1 MSRRLI
7 YVLTI
12 LALLFGMVG
21 FQPVKPVQA
30 ANNLRI
36 SQVSGEGGAPD
47 SVYKDRFIELFNAG
61 DAAASLGGLSLQY
74 AENKSTNLGNYGTF
88 HVVALPD
95 EATIKPGGYYLIKVT
110 SFDIE
115 KPSIP
120 EADYDLTQLQ
130 PFRIIDN
137 AYGKLALVQGTDPLG
152 CSSTE
157 NPCNEEQLARIIDR
171 VAYGGLNFYEG
182 DNPGPLAGVGLSIQR
197 KDAGCQDTDQ
207 NGEDLIIEPPIPRNS
222 ASPSHSC
229 QPMGDPADL
238 RLSQVYGGGG
248 NSGATYTHDYIEIF
262 NAGIASVSLD
272 GLSLQ
277 YTSPTGTGNFG
288 ANDGQRTELPNVSL
302 EPGQY
307 FLVQEGSG
315 TNGVALPTPDHIDP
329 TPINMGAAN
338 GKAVLVT
345 GTTSLGCNGGSTP
358 CDADQMARIIDLVG
372 FGTANF
378 YEGNQAAPAISST
391 LSAQRKQGGCQDTNQ
406 NGEDFTAEA
415 PMPRNTAS
423 PTHSCGPVVYPE
435 RFIISEYIEGSGQN
449 KGIELYNGTGAA
461 IDLSEYRIDYYNNAG
476 GNVTQTLALTGT
488 LDNED
493 VYVIVT
499 DQSAQAMKDVA
510 DLILSYPSVVHFN
523 GNDALVLVR
532 VADGAV
538 QDSFGDIDNDPGSY
552 WGDATV
558 KTQDQTLVR
567 KASVC
572 QGDTIPDDDFVPAL
586 EYDPHPIDTF
596 TNLGSHT
603 MDCSITPPTSPKV
616 QSMVPANNAV
626 VPGTTDIVVTF
637 SETVTVADGW
647 YDVTCTETG
656 THTATVTE
664 ENPVFTLNPDEDFT
678 PDETCTVTIDKDK
691 VTNAADETM
700 AENFVSSFTIVEGCG
715 DAFTPIYA
723 IQGNGPA
730 SPLVNEIVTTEGVVT
745 ANFQVGGKSGYAIQD
760 SEGDN
765 NPATSDGIFVYST
778 NPTVNVGD
786 RLRITGKVTEY
797 YNMTQIT
804 PTSAATVL
812 TCSTGHEIT
821 PTEITLPVT
830 APRDFEQ
837 YEGML
842 VTFPQ
847 ALFLAEYFNFDRYGE
862 IVLSGTRHN
871 TPTSVV
877 EPGDEAVAAE
887 QAYILDSIKVDDT
900 LTSQNPPYLRHPDG
914 SQFTKEHYFRGGDTI
929 KGLTGIMDYNFNEWK
944 IQPVGTATY
953 TQLNPRP
960 DAPVMVPGEI
970 RIASL
975 NVLNYFVT
983 LDDGS
988 NNCGPAGN
996 MNCRGADNQEE
1007 FERQHDKIV
1016 AAILGMEAD
1025 VIGLIEIE
1033 NEHPNMD
1040 ADGAVKHLV
1049 AALNTET
1056 ADGTYAYVATGNIGT
1071 DAIKQAFIY
1080 KPAKVELVGN
1090 VAILNETFDPAYDT
1104 TRNRPSLAVSFKD
1117 KITDEIFTVS
1127 VNHLKSKGSACD
1139 GDPDLGDG
1147 QGNCNLTRK
1156 RAAEVLV
1163 RWLEDDPTEANS
1175 DMYVIIGDLNS
1186 YAKEDPIDAI
1196 KLGADKTAGTADDVT
1211 NLVEEFNEPEAY
1223 GYVFD
1228 GKAGYLDHA
1237 LANKKFAY
1245 YVLDAKF
1252 WHINADE
1259 ADVFDYDNSF
1269 KPAEQAAL
1277 YSPDAYRSSDH
1288 DPILISLILN
1298 HAPVAND
1305 DEYST
1310 NMGVTLEVPA
1320 PGVLANDTDANEDDI
1335 ITATLVEGSG
1345 PANGDLTLNSNGSFT
1360 YIPNPGFAGVDTFE
1374 YTMHAVPGIM
1384 DAFSDTATVTINVIE
1399 TNQAPVF
1406 KYPIEDKSIDE
1417 LEGFVFNFVAIDADI
1432 PAQTISYT
1440 IEGLPE
1446 GAEFEESVFGWI
1458 PTEAQG
1464 PGEYTITVTA
1474 CDDGEPVLCATATLT
1489 LTVMEVNVAP
1499 RIYPVIEDMEVNELE
1514 LIDFE
1519 VPVDD
1524 KDIPANVLTVTLIDP
1539 PEGAEIVEG
1548 RFVWTPS
1555 EAQGYGEYDI
1565 TVQVC
1570 DDGDPVLCGTD
1581 TFKVTVN
1588 EVNVAPSIEPAIE
1601 DMTVNELEEVRFT
1614 VPAVDPDIP
1623 ANVLTFSMTGAPAG
1637 ATLDP
1642 ETGEF
1647 VWTPTE
1653 LQGPGV
1659 YTFTLKVCDNGEP
1672 SLCGE
1677 QELTITVMEVNEA
1690 PVFKYPI
1697 EDQTIDE
1704 LSFFSW
1710 IFKAT
1715 DSDKPDQT
1723 ISYSIEDAPTGSTFD
1738 STKALFEWTPS
1749 EAQGPGEY
1757 TITVKACDNF
1767 DPQACGIAT
1776 FTITVLEVNLPPTI
1790 HPIPDQEVDELSEL
1804 TFTATAIDPDL
1815 PLQALTFSLENA
1827 PDGAVIDPVAGV
1839 FTWTPGVDM
1848 GTNDYTFQVCVTDI
1862 AIKVCTDVTVTVND
1876 IPVDP
1881 VAVDDAYTT
1890 DEDVALTVEAPG
1902 VLANDT
1908 DPDSPVLTAVLEEGP
1923 THGTLELNANGSFTY
1938 TPELNYHGTDSF
1950 TYKASDG
1957 TNESN
1962 IATVT
1967 ITINPVND
1975 APVALDDAYTVA
1987 EDAVLTVPAAEG
1999 VLANDYDV
2007 DGDAL
2012 APTLRTNV
2020 SHGVLVLLSDGSFT
2034 YTPEADFFG
2043 TDSFTYTL
2051 LSHPN
2056 TQDKGWTDWATVTI
2070 TVTPVNDAPV
2080 LDEIPDFTIFTLEE
2094 LSFIATASDVDDTE
2108 LTFSLVDAPEGATID
2123 HETGEFTWTPTVE
2136 QVGEHEIE
2144 LCVSDGELE
2153 DCQTF
2158 KVTVLPLNQAPI
2170 AVEDA
2175 YEVAQDGV
2183 LSVAAPGV
2191 LENDSDPEDAELTA
2205 ELVTTTQFG
2214 TLILNPNGSF
2224 IYVPN
2229 ESYAGLDSFTYK
2241 AFDGELY
2248 SEEVTVTITV
2258 IAPPVWHLY
2267 FPMVIPEGF

>member
-12 LALLFGMVG
+12 LALLIGMVG
-21 FQPVKPVQA
+21 FQPVKPVLA

-61 DAAASLGGLSLQY
+61 NAQASLSGLSLQY
-74 AENKSTNLGNYGTF
+74 GDSNLDDLGNDGAF
-88 HVVALPD
+88 NVVALPD
-95 EATIKPGGYYLIKVT
+95 EASIKPGGYYLIKVT

-120 EADYDLTQLQ
+120 AADYDLTQLQ

-137 AYGKLALVQGTDPLG
+137 AYGKLALVQGTEPLG
-152 CSSTE
+152 CSSTA

-171 VAYGGLNFYEG
+171 VAYGGVNFYEG
-182 DNPGPLAGVGLSIQR
+182 AGGGPLAGTGISIQR
-197 KDAGCQDTDQ
+197 KAAGCQDTDQ
-207 NGEDLIIEPPIPRNS
+207 NGEDFELVLPNPRNS
-222 ASPSHSC
+222 ASPTHSC
-229 QPMGDPADL
+229 QPMGDPANL

-248 NSGATYTHDYIEIF
+248 NSGATYTHDFIEIF

-338 GKAVLVT
+338 GKVVLVT

-391 LSAQRKQGGCQDTNQ
+391 LSAQRKQGGCQDTDDNSA
-406 NGEDFTAEA
+406 DFTAET
-415 PMPRNTAS
+415 PTPRNTAS

-488 LDNED
+488 LENED

-499 DQSAQAMKDVA
+499 DQSDQAMKDVA
-510 DLILSYPSVVHFN
+510 DLVLAYPSVVHFN
-523 GNDALVLVR
+523 GDDSLVLVR

-603 MDCSITPPTSPKV
+603 MDCSFTPPTGPKV
-616 QSMVPANNAV
+616 ESIVPASNAV
-626 VPGTTDIVVTF
+626 VPAATDIVITF

-647 YDVTCTETG
+647 YDITCTQSG
-656 THTATVTE
+656 AHTAVVTDD
-664 ENPVFTLNPDEDFT
+664 NPVFTLNPDEDFM
-678 PDETCTVTIDKDK
+678 PGETCTVTIDKDK

-1016 AAILGMEAD
+1016 APILGMEAD

-1127 VNHLKSKGSACD
+1127 VNHLKSKGSACE

-1156 RAAEVLV
+1156 AAAEALV
-1163 RWLEDDPTEANS
+1163 KWLETDPTQAGS
-1175 DMYVIIGDLNS
+1175 GMYVIIGDLNS

-1259 ADVFDYDNSF
+1259 ADVFDYDTSF
-1269 KPAEQAAL
+1269 KPVEQAAL

-1288 DPILISLILN
+1288 DPILISL
-1298 HAPVAND
+1298 
-1305 DEYST
+1305 
-1310 NMGVTLEVPA
+1310 TLIKP
-1320 PGVLANDTDANEDDI
+1320 P
-1335 ITATLVEGSG
+1335 
-1345 PANGDLTLNSNGSFT
+1345 
-1360 YIPNPGFAGVDTFE
+1360 
-1374 YTMHAVPGIM
+1374 
-1384 DAFSDTATVTINVIE
+1384 
-1399 TNQAPVF
+1399 
-1406 KYPIEDKSIDE
+1406 
-1417 LEGFVFNFVAIDADI
+1417 
-1432 PAQTISYT
+1432 TIS
-1440 IEGLPE
+1440 
-1446 GAEFEESVFGWI
+1446 S
-1458 PTEAQG
+1458 
-1464 PGEYTITVTA
+1464 
-1474 CDDGEPVLCATATLT
+1474 
-1489 LTVMEVNVAP
+1489 
-1499 RIYPVIEDMEVNELE
+1499 EDMAGPYLVTREQIFNVKLE
-1514 LIDFE
+1514 NPMSGATYQLISAD
-1519 VPVDD
+1519 V
-1524 KDIPANVLTVTLIDP
+1524 K
-1539 PEGAEIVEG
+1539 
-1548 RFVWTPS
+1548 
-1555 EAQGYGEYDI
+1555 
-1565 TVQVC
+1565 
-1570 DDGDPVLCGTD
+1570 
-1581 TFKVTVN
+1581 
-1588 EVNVAPSIEPAIE
+1588 
-1601 DMTVNELEEVRFT
+1601 M
-1614 VPAVDPDIP
+1614 
-1623 ANVLTFSMTGAPAG
+1623 AG
-1637 ATLDP
+1637 ATLDTIEKIEFEHPLQPGTWIDITP
-1642 ETGEF
+1642 ESDGSDGIKAAVGPYPADVYFAPGAAPVLKFRITFAEVGEFETTGSLYDASGTGEPVLLASYTDTMVVKAKPTLSEEGLAGPYKVGEAKTF
-1647 VWTPTE
+1647 VITMNNPDNGMAFASPKGIVE
-1653 LQGPGV
+1653 LSRADGEVIVETDVNSVEVEFPYDSDNWLDLKDNTTIVDGKAVMDVGPLTGLEITVPQEMSLRYRINFAKGGV
-1659 YTFTLKVCDNGEP
+1659 YNVTGTLYDSAWEP
-1672 SLCGE
+1672 DFALASLTGVMNVLYDKPVISSADMAGPYLVTRE
-1677 QELTITVMEVNEA
+1677 QIFNVKLENPTSGATYQQISADVKMAGATLDTNEKIEFEHPLQAGTWIEITPELDGSDGIKAAVGPYPADVYFAPGEA
-1690 PVFKYPI
+1690 PVLKFRITFAEVGEFETTGSLYDASGTGDPVLLVSYTDTMVVKAKPTLSETGLAGPYKVGEAKTFVITMNNPLNGMAF
-1697 EDQTIDE
+1697 TSPKGVVE
-1704 LSFFSW
+1704 LSR
-1710 IFKAT
+1710 A
-1715 DSDKPDQT
+1715 DG
-1723 ISYSIEDAPTGSTFD
+1723 EDIV
-1738 STKALFEWTPS
+1738 E
-1749 EAQGPGEY
+1749 
-1757 TITVKACDNF
+1757 
-1767 DPQACGIAT
+1767 
-1776 FTITVLEVNLPPTI
+1776 
-1790 HPIPDQEVDELSEL
+1790 
-1804 TFTATAIDPDL
+1804 
-1815 PLQALTFSLENA
+1815 
-1827 PDGAVIDPVAGV
+1827 
-1839 FTWTPGVDM
+1839 
-1848 GTNDYTFQVCVTDI
+1848 
-1862 AIKVCTDVTVTVND
+1862 TDVTSVEVEFPYDSDNWLDLKDNTTIVDGKAVMDVGPLTGLEITVPQEMSLRYRINFAKAGVYNVTGTLYDSAWEPDFALASLTGVMN
-1876 IPVDP
+1876 VYHAP

-1957 TNESN
+1957 THESN

-1987 EDAVLTVPAAEG
+1987 EDAVLTVAAAEG

-2007 DGDAL
+2007 DGDVLSA
-2012 APTLRTNV
+2012 TLRTNV

-2034 YTPEADFFG
+2034 YTPNADFFG

-2056 TQDKGWTDWATVTI
+2056 TQDEGWTDWATVTI

-2080 LDEIPDFTIFTLEE
+2080 LDEIPDFTIFTLEG
-2094 LSFIATASDVDDTE
+2094 LSFIAAASDVDDTE

-2123 HETGEFTWTPTVE
+2123 PETGEFTWTPTVE

-2229 ESYAGLDSFTYK
+2229 EGYAGLDSFTYK